1 MRSSYKRLGDYI
13 QRLDKRNRGNGI
25 GENRFLGISIN
36 KQFMPS
42 DANVSGTDLSK
53 LN

>member
-1 MRSSYKRLGDYI
+1 MRSSYKRLGAYI
-13 QRLDKRNRGNGI
+13 QLLDERNRGGAI
-25 GENRFLGISIN
+25 GEDRFLGIRIN